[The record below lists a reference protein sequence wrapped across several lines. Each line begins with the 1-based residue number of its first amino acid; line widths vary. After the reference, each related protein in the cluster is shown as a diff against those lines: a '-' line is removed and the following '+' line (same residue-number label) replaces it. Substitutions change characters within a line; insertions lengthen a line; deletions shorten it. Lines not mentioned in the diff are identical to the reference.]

1 MKNKEIERKLL
12 VDMNSLPNLTLVN
25 YMDITQGYLPGL
37 TRSYVFR
44 LRQVLHMKSDKTI
57 IGEDYYQTIKGSGS
71 MVRDEY
77 EVSLMTQQ
85 FQTLWPL
92 CQSITL
98 HKHRFDISHQMTD
111 GDKVH
116 YHLDRYLHEL
126 SGFHTIE
133 VEFQNIE
140 DCENYI
146 VPDWFGREVTE
157 VKGYSNYDLA
167 INKRL
172 PDSV

>member
-1 MKNKEIERKLL
+1 MKNKEIERKFI
-12 VDMNSLPNLTLVN
+12 VDINSIPNLNLVN
-25 YMDITQGYLPGL
+25 YMDITQGYLSDL
-37 TRSYVFR
+37 SDSYVFR

-57 IGEDYYQTIKGSGS
+57 IGEDYYQTIKGSGT

-77 EVSLMTQQ
+77 EISLMVQQ
-85 FQTLWPL
+85 FKVLWPL

-98 HKHRFDISHQMTD
+98 HKHRFDISHQMPD
-111 GDKVH
+111 VDKVH

-133 VEFQNIE
+133 VEFQNIDE
-140 DCENYI
+140 CEKFV
-146 VPDWFGREVTE
+146 VPSWFGREVTE
-157 VKGYSNYDLA
+157 IKGYSNYELS

-172 PDSV
+172 P